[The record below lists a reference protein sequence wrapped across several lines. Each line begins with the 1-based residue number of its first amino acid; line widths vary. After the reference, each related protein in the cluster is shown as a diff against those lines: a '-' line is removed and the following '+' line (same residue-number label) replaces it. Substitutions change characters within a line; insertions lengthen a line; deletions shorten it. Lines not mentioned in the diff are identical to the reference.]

1 MRCNSHYRYF
11 TENYLI
17 YVNIISINVY
27 VCVYDLGRQDRCQAA
42 KDALNALVPVTVEVA
57 VPYDLHRYIIGQ
69 KGKDVREMMT
79 TFDVNI
85 KSTHF
90 YNFIGSIGR

>member
-1 MRCNSHYRYF
+1 L
-11 TENYLI
+11 T
-17 YVNIISINVY
+17 
-27 VCVYDLGRQDRCQAA
+27 
-42 KDALNALVPVTVEVA
+42 ALVPVTAEVA

-85 KSTHF
+85 KSK
-90 YNFIGSIGR
+90 YNDNF

>member
-1 MRCNSHYRYF
+1 M
-11 TENYLI
+11 
-17 YVNIISINVY
+17 
-27 VCVYDLGRQDRCQAA
+27 CVYDLGRQDRCQAA

-90 YNFIGSIGR
+90 YNLIGSIGR

>member
-1 MRCNSHYRYF
+1 MF
-11 TENYLI
+11 
-17 YVNIISINVY
+17 
-27 VCVYDLGRQDRCQAA
+27 VCVFYLGRQDRCQAA
-42 KDALNALVPVTVEVA
+42 KDALIALVPVTAEVA

-85 KSTHF
+85 KSK
-90 YNFIGSIGR
+90 YNDNF